1 MSFEVDAEKL
11 DEAGLVVLSL
21 TLHDGCLAWKNL
33 DFDLIDRLYDKGYI
47 ENPRNKR
54 KSLVFT
60 DAGLHRVEA
69 LLRANFA
76 VD

>member
-33 DFDLIDRLYDKGYI
+33 DFDLIDRLYDKGFI
-47 ENPRNKR
+47 ENPRSRR

-60 DAGLHRVEA
+60 DAGLHRVEV